1 MRRPGLW
8 SICLTLFG
16 LILMLSLG
24 IWQLQRMAWK
34 DALTAEMQA
43 GLAAA
48 PVRLDGRLD
57 DLAALNYRPVQV
69 RGRFLHDRE
78 AFLGPRSHQG
88 QSGLHVLTPLRLES
102 GATILINRGWI
113 PNGRRDP
120 ASRAQGQLQ
129 GLVEV
134 QGILRSQLKQG
145 TWTPDYD
152 AKADLWFWYDIAG
165 IARSRDLNLLKGV
178 VQADGRASPGG
189 LPVGGV
195 AQPALVNNHLQYA
208 ITWFSLAAVLLAVF
222 LLAHRRGREAT

>member
-43 GLAAA
+43 GLTAA
-48 PVRLDGRLD
+48 PVRLDGRSD

-152 AKADLWFWYDIAG
+152 AKADLWFWYDIVG
-165 IARSRDLNLLKGV
+165 IARSRDLNLPKGV
-178 VQADGRASPGG
+178 VQADGRANPGG
-189 LPVGGV
+189 LPIGGV
-195 AQPALVNNHLQYA
+195 AQPALVNSHLQYA